1 MQFYNELKTHG
12 SFLVFVLYFCKMS
25 EENLPIQTNL
35 EAIDLKLQLEQLQKE
50 YDAMEQKVQAL
61 KDLIHSHLTNEI
73 VEVQELTV
81 LYKELKSA
89 KKQQRLQQK
98 QRGKNYIAPKGLRVV
113 SKPSNHENVSHSTEK
128 KRLYREAMLH
138 VHPDTFSMQP
148 EQTELATEVTAKLI
162 QVYNEGDLKAL
173 QAYHAH
179 IFSDASLTQLTA
191 NASVAIHASGT
202 SHIISE
208 INALK
213 IQLDALKNSFLYKVL
228 TEYENPYTF
237 VDELKVYYKDR
248 LVKLRKRTR
257 KAFK

>member
-1 MQFYNELKTHG
+1 
-12 SFLVFVLYFCKMS
+12 MS
-25 EENLPIQTNL
+25 EENLPEITNL
-35 EAIDLKLQLEQLQKE
+35 DTIDLQLLLEKLQNEYAKIEQEVHTLRTLL
-50 YDAMEQKVQAL
+50 Y
-61 KDLIHSHLTNEI
+61 SHVGDEI

-89 KKQQRLQQK
+89 KKQQRLKQK
-98 QRGKNYIAPKGLRVV
+98 QRGKNYVAPKGLQIV
-113 SKPSNHENVSHSTEK
+113 SKPSKVENISDSIEK

-148 EQTELATEVTAKLI
+148 EQTELATEVTTKLI
-162 QVYNEGDLKAL
+162 QVYKEGDLKAL

-191 NASVAIHASGT
+191 NASVTIHASGT
-202 SHIISE
+202 SHISSE

-213 IQLDALKNSFLYKVL
+213 IQIDELKNSSLYKIL

>member
-1 MQFYNELKTHG
+1 MLFYNELKTHSG
-12 SFLVFVLYFCKMS
+12 FFVFVLYFREMS

-35 EAIDLKLQLEQLQKE
+35 EAIDLKLQLEQFQKE
-50 YDAMEQKVQAL
+50 YDAMAEKVQAL
-61 KDLIHSHLTNEI
+61 KNLIHLHVADEI
-73 VEVQELTV
+73 VEVQELTI

-98 QRGKNYIAPKGLRVV
+98 QRGKNYVAPKGLKVV
-113 SKPSNHENVSHSTEK
+113 SKLSKAEDVSHSKEK

-162 QVYNEGDLKAL
+162 QVYRDGDLKAL

-191 NASVAIHASGT
+191 NASVTIHASET
-202 SHIISE
+202 SHISTE

-213 IQLDALKNSFLYKVL
+213 IQIDELKNSSLYKIL